1 MDTRFSFSAIL
12 LAEMEFVCTNSLLVT
27 VSDNNAPCTL
37 STINLRL
44 SEKLLFGCVIA
55 TSINFYAIHKKLFT
69 CYNEAINNKEAVAME
84 MTIGK
89 RIAALRREKNLKQDD
104 LAQMLEVSPQ
114 AVSKWENDQTCPD
127 ISLLPKLAKILG
139 VSVDELLS
147 GKQELQ
153 PVVTL
158 VPEDQRKDIKDMMLR
173 IVVDSADGDKVRVN
187 LPMALVQLAMEM
199 GMEMPQV
206 SGNDALKDIDW
217 AQVMELVRHGAM
229 GNLVEVESADGDIVR
244 IFVE

>member
-1 MDTRFSFSAIL
+1 
-12 LAEMEFVCTNSLLVT
+12 
-27 VSDNNAPCTL
+27 
-37 STINLRL
+37 
-44 SEKLLFGCVIA
+44 
-55 TSINFYAIHKKLFT
+55 
-69 CYNEAINNKEAVAME
+69 ME

-104 LAQMLEVSPQ
+104 LAQMLAVSPQ

-229 GNLVEVESADGDIVR
+229 GNLIEVESADGDIVR

>member
-1 MDTRFSFSAIL
+1 
-12 LAEMEFVCTNSLLVT
+12 
-27 VSDNNAPCTL
+27 
-37 STINLRL
+37 
-44 SEKLLFGCVIA
+44 
-55 TSINFYAIHKKLFT
+55 
-69 CYNEAINNKEAVAME
+69 ME

-158 VPEDQRKDIKDMMLR
+158 VPEDQRKDIKDMTLR

-199 GMEMPQV
+199 GMEMPQI
-206 SGNDALKDIDW
+206 SGNDALKNIDL

-229 GNLVEVESADGDIVR
+229 GNLIEVESADGDIVR

>member
-1 MDTRFSFSAIL
+1 
-12 LAEMEFVCTNSLLVT
+12 ME
-27 VSDNNAPCTL
+27 
-37 STINLRL
+37 I
-44 SEKLLFGCVIA
+44 
-55 TSINFYAIHKKLFT
+55 
-69 CYNEAINNKEAVAME
+69 
-84 MTIGK
+84 TIGK

-229 GNLVEVESADGDIVR
+229 GNLIEVESADGDIVR

>member
-1 MDTRFSFSAIL
+1 
-12 LAEMEFVCTNSLLVT
+12 
-27 VSDNNAPCTL
+27 
-37 STINLRL
+37 
-44 SEKLLFGCVIA
+44 
-55 TSINFYAIHKKLFT
+55 
-69 CYNEAINNKEAVAME
+69 ME

-173 IVVDSADGDKVRVN
+173 IVVDPADGDKVRVN

-229 GNLVEVESADGDIVR
+229 GNLIEVESADGDIVR

>member
-1 MDTRFSFSAIL
+1 
-12 LAEMEFVCTNSLLVT
+12 
-27 VSDNNAPCTL
+27 
-37 STINLRL
+37 
-44 SEKLLFGCVIA
+44 
-55 TSINFYAIHKKLFT
+55 
-69 CYNEAINNKEAVAME
+69 ME

-229 GNLVEVESADGDIVR
+229 GNLIEVESADGDIVR

>member
-1 MDTRFSFSAIL
+1 
-12 LAEMEFVCTNSLLVT
+12 
-27 VSDNNAPCTL
+27 
-37 STINLRL
+37 
-44 SEKLLFGCVIA
+44 
-55 TSINFYAIHKKLFT
+55 
-69 CYNEAINNKEAVAME
+69 ME

-89 RIAALRREKNLKQDD
+89 RIAALRREKGLKQDD
-104 LAQMLEVSPQ
+104 LAQVLEVSPQ

-139 VSVDELLS
+139 VTVDELLS

-158 VPEDQRKDIKDMMLR
+158 VPEEQRKDIKDMMLR
-173 IVVDSADGDKVRVN
+173 IVVDSHDGDKVRVN
-187 LPMALVQLAMEM
+187 LPMALVQVAMDM

-206 SGNDALKDIDW
+206 SGNNALKGIDW
-217 AQVMELVRHGAM
+217 MQIMDLVRHGAM
-229 GNLVEVESADGDIVR
+229 GNLVEVESADGDTVR

>member
-1 MDTRFSFSAIL
+1 
-12 LAEMEFVCTNSLLVT
+12 
-27 VSDNNAPCTL
+27 
-37 STINLRL
+37 
-44 SEKLLFGCVIA
+44 
-55 TSINFYAIHKKLFT
+55 
-69 CYNEAINNKEAVAME
+69 ME

-114 AVSKWENDQTCPD
+114 AISKWENDQTCPD

-173 IVVDSADGDKVRVN
+173 IVVDSADGDNVRVN

-217 AQVMELVRHGAM
+217 AQVMELVRHGVM
-229 GNLVEVESADGDIVR
+229 GNLIEVESADGDIVR

>member
-1 MDTRFSFSAIL
+1 
-12 LAEMEFVCTNSLLVT
+12 
-27 VSDNNAPCTL
+27 
-37 STINLRL
+37 
-44 SEKLLFGCVIA
+44 
-55 TSINFYAIHKKLFT
+55 
-69 CYNEAINNKEAVAME
+69 ME

-147 GKQELQ
+147 DKQELQ

-158 VPEDQRKDIKDMMLR
+158 VPEDQRKDIKDMVLR

-229 GNLVEVESADGDIVR
+229 GNLIEVESADGDIVR